1 MPLDSAS
8 SSSSTKNR
16 KTRQYNCSICGK
28 YFDSI
33 ENSKGRINDITF
45 FDRNSRYD
53 EMVAYLITDYTDLVD
68 KLKDL
73 AKVRLLKG
81 RLRLNKV
88 VRIEPESIPQMV
100 SLLTDDA
107 RINSIVFGT
116 YTGRDE
122 ASEYWQ
128 QLYNVFPDI
137 KISPVTITA
146 DENGN
151 RIVAEIDVSGTHKG
165 MLGSSSGTGKKF
177 SIRGAFV
184 YDFIEGKIQEIRM
197 YYDSSVLKGQLNILS

>member
-45 FDRNSRYD
+45 IDRNSRYD

-73 AKVRLLKG
+73 AKSHFRSKSESDAFQNSLKNFLNTEAKSKSYRGERRSVTLLKG

-88 VRIEPESIPQMV
+88 VRIEPES
-100 SLLTDDA
+100 
-107 RINSIVFGT
+107 
-116 YTGRDE
+116 
-122 ASEYWQ
+122 
-128 QLYNVFPDI
+128 
-137 KISPVTITA
+137 
-146 DENGN
+146 
-151 RIVAEIDVSGTHKG
+151 
-165 MLGSSSGTGKKF
+165 
-177 SIRGAFV
+177 
-184 YDFIEGKIQEIRM
+184 
-197 YYDSSVLKGQLNILS
+197 